1 MGNDHNEPYLWR
13 ERWRCVT
20 TPSWGGATSQCDAT
34 ASEHSREP
42 NLCVLLLTRAVRK
55 LCDSCSER
63 MGKSRQNGACGPA
76 RADARGG
83 SLTGADASLCICT
96 TIIMMVIMRKQH
108 CSATRAHVG
117 GWGDGGAL
125 VCVLLFPWRLN
136 DSYLVDPA
144 SSHML
149 VSKIKPCMSKYE
161 RLYTVKLRMA
171 H

>member
-125 VCVLLFPWRLN
+125 VCAFHCPAASTIVIWLILPVVICLSQRLSHACLSMN
-136 DSYLVDPA
+136 DFIL
-144 SSHML
+144 
-149 VSKIKPCMSKYE
+149 
-161 RLYTVKLRMA
+161 
-171 H
+171 